1 MPAPVQSVLSFS
13 GVGLTWPDGTVAFDG
28 LDLLVSPGRSGL
40 VGANGSGK
48 STLLK
53 LAAGE
58 LRPATGSVSV
68 AGEVGYLPQDLVLD
82 RSRRVDDVLGI
93 GTALRALRSLDA
105 GSGDAA
111 EIERD
116 LEAVGDQWDV
126 EERAVA
132 ELDRLGLPPSV
143 LDRRLGELSG
153 GEAVQ
158 LGLVRLLLRRPDVLL
173 LDEPTNNLDAAAR
186 SRLHD
191 VLGSWPRTLLVVS
204 HDRELLERVDRI
216 GELRDGAVRWYG
228 GGFSSYA
235 DQVRAEQEAA
245 EQAVTAARSD
255 VRRQQAD
262 RVEAERVVAQR
273 KRQGERNAARSN
285 MGKAARDFY
294 KNRSEKSASSY
305 RKVHDERLD
314 TARSRL
320 EEAEARLRQD
330 RTIRVDLPA
339 TLVPRGRV
347 VLTTDS
353 LVIRTG
359 APVELDLRGPDR
371 VAVVGPNGAG
381 KTTLLETIV
390 GELAPLAG
398 SVRTH
403 VPTALLPQRL
413 DLLDPALSVV
423 ENVVARAPDADLTP
437 VRAQLAR
444 FLFRGAAAEQVAGTL
459 SGGERFRA
467 TLAALLLADPAPQ
480 LLLLDEPTN
489 NLDLASYD
497 ALVSALAAYRG
508 ALLVVSHD
516 RAFLDEIGV
525 DRRLESILA
534 MTEKMLPAGSVNHA
548 ISGLRRGRS
557 PSRRSRSA
565 CPRSARTRRPWR

>member
-1 MPAPVQSVLSFS
+1 MPTPVHSVLTFS
-13 GVGLTWPDGTVAFDG
+13 GVGLSWPDGTVALDG
-28 LDLLVSPGRSGL
+28 LDLLVSPGRAGL

-58 LRPATGSVSV
+58 LRPTTGSVSV
-68 AGEVGYLPQDLVLD
+68 AGEVGYLPQDLTLD
-82 RSRRVDDVLGI
+82 RARRVDDVLGI
-93 GTALRALRSLDA
+93 GTALRAIRALDA
-105 GSGDAA
+105 GSGDPAQ
-111 EIERD
+111 IEAD

-132 ELDRLGLPPSV
+132 ELDRLGLPVSV

-153 GEAVQ
+153 GEVVR
-158 LGLVRLLLRRPDVLL
+158 LGLARLLLQRPDVLL

-216 GELRDGAVRWYG
+216 GELREGTVRWYG
-228 GGFSSYA
+228 GGFSSYVE
-235 DQVRAEQEAA
+235 QVEAEQAA
-245 EQAVTAARSD
+245 AAQAVTAARSD
-255 VRRQQAD
+255 LRRQQAD
-262 RVEAERVVAQR
+262 RVEAERMVAQR
-273 KRQGERNAARSN
+273 KRQGQRNAIRTN
-285 MGKAARDFY
+285 MGKGAKDFW
-294 KNRSEKSASSY
+294 KNRSEKSAASY
-305 RKVHDERLD
+305 RRVHEERLD
-314 TARSRL
+314 AARDRL
-320 EEAEARLRQD
+320 DDAEARLRGD
-330 RTIRVDLPA
+330 RAIRVDLPA
-339 TLVPRGRV
+339 TEVPRGRV
-347 VLTTDS
+347 VLTTDA

-371 VAVVGPNGAG
+371 VAIAGRNGSG
-381 KTTLLETIV
+381 KTTLLDTVV
-390 GELAPLAG
+390 GTVPPRSG

-413 DLLDPALSVV
+413 DVLDPDLSVV
-423 ENVVARAPDADLTP
+423 ANVALRAPGVDLNAI
-437 VRAQLAR
+437 RAQLAR
-444 FLFRGAAAEQVAGTL
+444 FLFRGAAAGQLVGTL

-489 NLDLASYD
+489 NLDLTSYD
-497 ALVSALAAYRG
+497 ALVSALSAYRG

-516 RAFLDEIGV
+516 ARFLDDIAV
-525 DRRLESILA
+525 DRRLEL
-534 MTEKMLPAGSVNHA
+534 
-548 ISGLRRGRS
+548 
-557 PSRRSRSA
+557 
-565 CPRSARTRRPWR
+565 

>member
-1 MPAPVQSVLSFS
+1 VPAPVHSAFSFAR
-13 GVGLTWPDGTVAFDG
+13 VGLTRPDGSVAFDG

-48 STLLK
+48 STLLQ
-53 LAAGE
+53 LAAGV
-58 LRPATGSVSV
+58 LRPTSGAVSV
-68 AGEVGYLPQDLVLD
+68 AGEVGYLPQDLTLD
-82 RSRRVDDVLGI
+82 RSSRVDDVLGI
-93 GTALRALRSLDA
+93 GTALRALRRLDA
-105 GSGDAA
+105 GSGDPA
-111 EIERD
+111 D
-116 LEAVGDQWDV
+116 LEAVADQWDV
-126 EERAVA
+126 EERALA
-132 ELDRLGLPPSV
+132 ELDRLGLSPTV

-153 GEAVQ
+153 GEVVRLA
-158 LGLVRLLLRRPDVLL
+158 LTRLLLRRPDVLL
-173 LDEPTNNLDAAAR
+173 LDEPTNNLDASAR

-204 HDRELLERVDRI
+204 HDRELLERVERI

-235 DQVRAEQEAA
+235 DQVAAEQEAA
-245 EQAVTAARSD
+245 EQAVTAAKAD

-262 RVEAERVVAQR
+262 RQEAERLVAQR
-273 KRQGERNAARSN
+273 KRQGERNAVKSN

-294 KNRSEKSASSY
+294 RNRSEKHAASY

-314 TARSRL
+314 SARERL
-320 EEAEARLRQD
+320 DDAEARVRED

-339 TLVPRGRV
+339 TEVPRGRV
-347 VLTTDS
+347 VLTTDA

-359 APVELDLRGPDR
+359 ASVDLDLRGPDR
-371 VAVVGPNGAG
+371 VAILGPNGAG
-381 KTTLLETIV
+381 KTTLLDTV
-390 GELAPLAG
+390 TGTLPPRSG
-398 SVRTH
+398 SVRTQ

-413 DLLDPALSVV
+413 DVLDPDQSVV
-423 ENVVARAPDADLTP
+423 DNVLLRAPGVEVNR

-444 FLFRGAAAEQVAGTL
+444 FLFRGAAAEQPVGTL

-497 ALVSALAAYRG
+497 ALVSALASYRG

-516 RAFLDEIGV
+516 ARFRDDIGV
-525 DRRLESILA
+525 HRTLELQPVA
-534 MTEKMLPAGSVNHA
+534 TGS
-548 ISGLRRGRS
+548 GQ
-557 PSRRSRSA
+557 
-565 CPRSARTRRPWR
+565 T